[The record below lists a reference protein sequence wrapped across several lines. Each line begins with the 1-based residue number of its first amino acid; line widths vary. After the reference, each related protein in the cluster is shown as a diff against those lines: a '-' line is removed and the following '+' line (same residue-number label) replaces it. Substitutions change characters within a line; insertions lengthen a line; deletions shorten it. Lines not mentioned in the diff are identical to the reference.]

1 MIKKNFQKSKQN
13 SVHPGIPNVEPEH
26 QNKFLPFKCKAC
38 NVALKPIKFKS
49 IYILKSLKI
58 EFKVTNKSRILLI
71 SK

>member
-1 MIKKNFQKSKQN
+1 MLSQSIKINFYLLN
-13 SVHPGIPNVEPEH
+13 
-26 QNKFLPFKCKAC
+26 KCKAR

-58 EFKVTNKSRILLI
+58 EFKVTNKSRILLV